1 MIILIGFLIV
11 FGSTIGG
18 FMQAGGNPAALM
30 HLSEFIVVGGM
41 SIGMLVIAAP
51 KSTMVR
57 LVDDLKHSFQGGDA
71 DPEEFMDLMKL
82 LYELF
87 MIGRRNGL
95 IALDEHV
102 TEPESSSILSKYPT
116 FLADPER
123 VEFLCNGLRPIIDG
137 KIKPEQLEELL
148 DNEIYTK
155 EQQAHDP
162 IKVMQLIGDSL
173 PGIGICAAVLGVIN
187 TMGYVAEGPDVVGQK
202 VAAALTGTFLG
213 VWGAYGFVNPLAM
226 RIQASH
232 QTHFLYFT
240 TMASAVSGFA
250 KGLAPLMAIEI
261 ARRSLT
267 SEVQP
272 AADELENT
280 LKGMGSGKK

>member
-1 MIILIGFLIV
+1 MLLLVGYILVLAA
-11 FGSTIGG
+11 TLGG
-18 FMQAGGNPAALM
+18 FMLAGGNPVVLL
-30 HLSEFIVVGGM
+30 HLSEFVVVGGM
-41 SIGMLVIAAP
+41 SAGMLIVASP
-51 KSTMVR
+51 KSTLVR
-57 LVDDLKHSFQGGDA
+57 LVNDIKHCFQGGGA
-71 DPEEFMDLMKL
+71 DPDEFMDLMKL

-102 TEPESSSILSKYPT
+102 TEPETSNILSKYPS
-116 FLADPER
+116 FLADKER

-155 EQQAHDP
+155 EQQAHEP
-162 IKVMQLIGDSL
+162 VKVLNLIGDSL

-187 TMGYVAEGPDVVGQK
+187 TMGSVSEGPEVVGKK

-226 RIQASH
+226 RVQAVH

-240 TMASAVSGFA
+240 TMAQAVSGFA

-261 ARRSLT
+261 ARRSLV

-272 AADELENT
+272 EADELENI
-280 LKGMGSGKK
+280 LKGVGGKK

>member
-1 MIILIGFLIV
+1 ML
-11 FGSTIGG
+11 
-18 FMQAGGNPAALM
+18 AGGNPAVLL
-30 HLSEFIVVGGM
+30 HLSELVVVGG
-41 SIGMLVIAAP
+41 IATGMLIVASP
-51 KSTMVR
+51 KTVLLRMVS
-57 LVDDLKHSFQGGDA
+57 DIKTAFQGSAANDE
-71 DPEEFMDLMKL
+71 DFMDLLKL

-102 TEPESSSILSKYPT
+102 TEPENSTILSKYPS
-116 FLADPER
+116 FLNDPER

-148 DNEIYTK
+148 DDEIYSK
-155 EQQAHDP
+155 EQEAHEP
-162 IKVMQLIGDSL
+162 VKVLNLIGDSL

-187 TMGYVAEGPDVVGQK
+187 AMGAISEGSEAVGTK

-213 VWGAYGFVNPLAM
+213 VYGAYGFVNPLAM
-226 RIQASH
+226 RVQGLH
-232 QTHFLYFT
+232 KTHFQYFNI
-240 TMASAVSGFA
+240 MQQAISGFA

-261 ARRSLT
+261 ARRSLS

-272 AADELENT
+272 DADELENT
-280 LKGMGSGKK
+280 LKGLGKK

>member
-1 MIILIGFLIV
+1 MV
-11 FGSTIGG
+11 
-18 FMQAGGNPAALM
+18 AGGNPAALL

-41 SIGMLVIAAP
+41 CIGMLMIAAT
-51 KSTMVR
+51 KSTMIR
-57 LVDDLKHSFQGGDA
+57 LVGDLKHAMQGGEA

-102 TEPESSSILSKYPT
+102 TNPKDSTILGKYPT

-155 EQQAHDP
+155 QQQSHDP
-162 IKVMQLIGDSL
+162 VKVLQLIGDSL

-187 TMGYVAEGPDVVGQK
+187 TMSVISEGPEVVGEK
-202 VAAALTGTFLG
+202 VGAALTGTFLG
-213 VWGAYGFVNPLAM
+213 VWGAYGFINPLAM
-226 RIQASH
+226 RIQSAH
-232 QTHFLYFT
+232 QIHFLYFT
-240 TMASAVSGFA
+240 TMANAVSGFA

-261 ARRSLT
+261 ARRSLV

-272 AADELENT
+272 DAGELENM
-280 LKGMGSGKK
+280 LKGLGGGGKK